1 MDVFT
6 ACPEFKHPS
15 HLRDQPPK
23 QESIHMLKKLLIANR
38 GEIAVRVIKTAKS
51 LGYRTVA
58 VYSEADA
65 KSLHVELAD
74 EAVCIG
80 PAQVS
85 ASYLNAEAII
95 QAAVQTGA
103 DCVHPGYGFLSENSG
118 FARACKDAGLVFV
131 GPPEAAIE
139 LMGSKRRSKIAMQEA
154 GVPVVPGFE
163 GDNASDDELI
173 NAAENIGYPLM
184 IKASAGGGGRGM
196 RLVEKPAELADN
208 IQRARSEAKQAF
220 GDGELI
226 LEKAVIEPRHIEIQV
241 FADQHGNAVYL
252 GERDC
257 SVQRR
262 HQKVV
267 EEAPSPFVTPEL
279 RQAMG
284 EAAVKAALACGY
296 EGAGTVEFLVDKD
309 RNFYFLEMNTRLQV
323 EHPVTELITGQDLVA
338 WQLSVAGGLALPLT
352 QDQIQLNG
360 HAIEVRLYAEDP
372 ANGFTPQTGQLH
384 QFQPAEGEGLRCDTG
399 VRSGDS
405 ITPHYDPMLA
415 KVIAWGANR
424 NEARRRLLRA
434 LEDTTVFGVTTNRYF
449 LSRIIADDT
458 FGEGEA
464 TTAFLQQAFRDDPSL
479 APKDISIRELALAAC
494 VFSHGNSGRPD
505 VRANLNNAWSNAP
518 STVTPMKLDTGDKT
532 LELLVCRAG
541 NHVTVTQGEEQYELD
556 LESMGDGLLCIIDN
570 GVRQRCQYH
579 RQGDHLYLQAFGQ
592 ALAVRD
598 VTHQPA
604 SGAAASGS
612 GRIKATMDGAIIDV
626 LVQAGQAVKQ
636 GDTLVILEAMKM
648 EHPVNADRDGTVGEI
663 LATKGDQVKRS
674 QLLVEITA
682 TDATSEEAGQ

>member
-1 MDVFT
+1 
-6 ACPEFKHPS
+6 
-15 HLRDQPPK
+15 
-23 QESIHMLKKLLIANR
+23 MLKKLLIANR
-38 GEIAVRVIKTAKS
+38 GEIAVRVIKTARS

-65 KSLHVELAD
+65 RALHVEMAD

-85 ASYLNAEAII
+85 ESYLRAEAIVE
-95 QAAVQTGA
+95 AAVKTGA

-163 GDNASDDELI
+163 GDNASDEELI
-173 NAAENIGYPLM
+173 KAAKDIGYPLM

-196 RLVEKPAELADN
+196 RLVESEDQLADN

-279 RQAMG
+279 REAMG

-296 EGAGTVEFLVDKD
+296 EGAGTVEFLVDKN

-338 WQLSVAGGLALPLT
+338 WQLSVAEGLPLPLA
-352 QDQIQLNG
+352 QDEIRLNG

-372 ANGFTPQTGQLH
+372 ANDFTPQTGPLH
-384 QFQPAEGEGLRCDTG
+384 QFKPGEGEGLRFDTG

-405 ITPHYDPMLA
+405 VTPHYDPMLA
-415 KVIAWGANR
+415 KVVAWGENR

-449 LSRIIADDT
+449 LSRIIADET
-458 FGEGEA
+458 FGAGEA
-464 TTAFLQQAFRDDPSL
+464 TTAFLQQAFRDDPSM
-479 APKDISIRELALAAC
+479 APKDISLRELALAAC
-494 VFSHGNSGRPD
+494 VFSHGSSGPD
-505 VRANLNNAWSNAP
+505 ADHQNLSTSWSNAP
-518 STVTPMKLDTGDKT
+518 ATVTPMKLECGEKF
-532 LELLVCRAG
+532 LELLVRRTG
-541 NHVTVTQGEEQYELD
+541 NHFTVTRGEDQYALD
-556 LESMGDGLLCIIDN
+556 LESMGSGLLCIIDN
-570 GVRQRCQYH
+570 SIRQQCQYH
-579 RQGDHLYLQAFGQ
+579 RQGDHLYLQASGQ
-592 ALAVRD
+592 SVALRD
-598 VTHQPA
+598 ATHQPT

-626 LVQAGQAVKQ
+626 LVEAGQAVKQ

-648 EHPVNADRDGTVGEI
+648 EHPVKADRDGRVGEV
-663 LATKGDQVKRS
+663 LASKGDQVKRN
-674 QLLVEITA
+674 QLLVAISA
-682 TDATSEEAGQ
+682 EETTPEESGQ

>member
-1 MDVFT
+1 
-6 ACPEFKHPS
+6 
-15 HLRDQPPK
+15 
-23 QESIHMLKKLLIANR
+23 MLKKLLIANR

-65 KSLHVELAD
+65 KALHVELAD

-95 QAAVQTGA
+95 EAARKTGA

-163 GDNASDDELI
+163 GDNASDEELI

-196 RLVEKPAELADN
+196 RLVEEAEELADN

-226 LEKAVIEPRHIEIQV
+226 LEKAVIEPRHIEIQI
-241 FADQHGNAVYL
+241 FSDQHGNAAYL

-338 WQLSVAGGLALPLT
+338 WQLSVAEGLALPLT

-372 ANGFTPQTGQLH
+372 ANGFTPQTGPLH

-505 VRANLNNAWSNAP
+505 VRADLNNAWSNAP
-518 STVTPMKLDTGDKT
+518 STVSPMKLDTGDKT
-532 LELLVCRAG
+532 LELLLRRTG

-556 LESMGDGLLCIIDN
+556 LESTGDGLLCIIDK

-579 RQGDHLYLQAFGQ
+579 CRGDHLYLQAFGQ
-592 ALAVRD
+592 VLAVRD

-612 GRIKATMDGAIIDV
+612 GRITATMDGAIIDV

-648 EHPVNADRDGTVGEI
+648 EHPVKADRDGTVGEI

>member
-1 MDVFT
+1 
-6 ACPEFKHPS
+6 
-15 HLRDQPPK
+15 
-23 QESIHMLKKLLIANR
+23 MLKKLLIANR

-65 KSLHVELAD
+65 KALHVELAD

-95 QAAVQTGA
+95 EAARKTGA

-163 GDNASDDELI
+163 GDNASDEELI
-173 NAAENIGYPLM
+173 NAAANIGHPLM

-196 RLVEKPAELADN
+196 RLVEKAEELADN

-220 GDGELI
+220 GDGALI

-338 WQLSVAGGLALPLT
+338 WQLSVAEGLALPLT

-372 ANGFTPQTGQLH
+372 ANGFTPQTGPLH

-415 KVIAWGANR
+415 KMIAWGANR

-464 TTAFLQQAFRDDPSL
+464 TTAFLQQAFKDDPSL

-505 VRANLNNAWSNAP
+505 VRADLNNAWSNAP
-518 STVTPMKLDTGDKT
+518 STVSPMKLDTGDKT
-532 LELLVCRAG
+532 LELLVRRAG

-556 LESMGDGLLCIIDN
+556 LESVGDGLLCIIDN

-579 RQGDHLYLQAFGQ
+579 RKGDHLYLQAFGQ

-604 SGAAASGS
+604 SGAATSGS
-612 GRIKATMDGAIIDV
+612 GRITATMDGAIIDI
-626 LVQAGQAVKQ
+626 LVEAGQAVKQ

-648 EHPVNADRDGTVGEI
+648 EHPVKADRDGTVGEI

>member
-1 MDVFT
+1 
-6 ACPEFKHPS
+6 
-15 HLRDQPPK
+15 
-23 QESIHMLKKLLIANR
+23 MLKKLLIANR

-65 KSLHVELAD
+65 KALHVELAD

-95 QAAVQTGA
+95 EAARKTGA

-163 GDNASDDELI
+163 GDNASDEELI

-196 RLVEKPAELADN
+196 RLVEKAAELADN

-226 LEKAVIEPRHIEIQV
+226 LEKAVIEPRHIEIQI

-338 WQLSVAGGLALPLT
+338 WQLSVAEGLALPLT

-372 ANGFTPQTGQLH
+372 ANGFTPQTGPLH
-384 QFQPAEGEGLRCDTG
+384 QFQPAEGEGLRFDTG

-415 KVIAWGANR
+415 KVIAWGGNR

-505 VRANLNNAWSNAP
+505 VRADLNNAWSNAP
-518 STVTPMKLDTGDKT
+518 STVSPMKLDTGDKT
-532 LELLVCRAG
+532 LELLVRRAG
-541 NHVTVTQGEEQYELD
+541 SHVTVTQGEEQYELD
-556 LESMGDGLLCIIDN
+556 LESTGDGLLCIIDK

-579 RQGDHLYLQAFGQ
+579 CRGDHLYLQAFGQ
-592 ALAVRD
+592 VLAVRD

-612 GRIKATMDGAIIDV
+612 GRITATMDGAIIDV

-648 EHPVNADRDGTVGEI
+648 EHPVKADRDGTVGEI
-663 LATKGDQVKRS
+663 LTAKGDQVKRS
-674 QLLVEITA
+674 QLLVEITT

>member
-1 MDVFT
+1 
-6 ACPEFKHPS
+6 
-15 HLRDQPPK
+15 
-23 QESIHMLKKLLIANR
+23 MLKKLLIANR

-65 KSLHVELAD
+65 KALHVELAD

-95 QAAVQTGA
+95 EAARKTGA

-118 FARACKDAGLVFV
+118 FARACKDAGLVFL

-173 NAAENIGYPLM
+173 NAAANIGYPLM

-196 RLVEKPAELADN
+196 RLVEEAEELADN

-338 WQLSVAGGLALPLT
+338 WQLSVAEGLALPLT

-372 ANGFTPQTGQLH
+372 ANGFTPQTGPLH

-505 VRANLNNAWSNAP
+505 VRADLNNAWSNAP
-518 STVTPMKLDTGDKT
+518 STVSPMKLDTGDKT
-532 LELLVCRAG
+532 LELLLRRTG

-556 LESMGDGLLCIIDN
+556 LESTGDGLLCIIDK

-579 RQGDHLYLQAFGQ
+579 CRGDHLYLQAFGQ
-592 ALAVRD
+592 VLAVRD

-612 GRIKATMDGAIIDV
+612 GRITATMDGAIIDV

-648 EHPVNADRDGTVGEI
+648 EHPVKADRDGTVGEI
-663 LATKGDQVKRS
+663 LTAKGDQVKRS
-674 QLLVEITA
+674 QLLVEITT

>member
-1 MDVFT
+1 
-6 ACPEFKHPS
+6 
-15 HLRDQPPK
+15 
-23 QESIHMLKKLLIANR
+23 MLKKLLIANR

-65 KSLHVELAD
+65 KALHVELAD

-95 QAAVQTGA
+95 EAARKTGA

-173 NAAENIGYPLM
+173 NAAGNIGYPLM

-196 RLVEKPAELADN
+196 RLVEKAAELADN

-226 LEKAVIEPRHIEIQV
+226 LEKAVIEPRHIEIQI

-338 WQLSVAGGLALPLT
+338 WQLSVAEGLALPLT

-372 ANGFTPQTGQLH
+372 ANGFTPQTGPLH
-384 QFQPAEGEGLRCDTG
+384 QFQPAEGEGLRFDTG

-518 STVTPMKLDTGDKT
+518 STVSPMKLDTGDKT
-532 LELLVCRAG
+532 LELLVRRAG

-556 LESMGDGLLCIIDN
+556 LESTGDGLLCIIDK

-579 RQGDHLYLQAFGQ
+579 CRGDHLYLQAFGQ
-592 ALAVRD
+592 VLAVRD

-612 GRIKATMDGAIIDV
+612 GRITATMDGAIIDV

-648 EHPVNADRDGTVGEI
+648 EHPVKADRDGTVGEI